1 MHFEPTLPDN
11 YPTIKACSAPKFLN
25 CSKYY
30 LIIAR
35 SIFIWILYHFHM
47 DSVSTV
53 GVLSEYGRSSPGVE
67 TQ

>member
-11 YPTIKACSAPKFLN
+11 YLTVKACSAPKFLN

-35 SIFIWILYHFHM
+35 SIFIWIPYQQLESYQNMVDHRL
-47 DSVSTV
+47 
-53 GVLSEYGRSSPGVE
+53 VLRPSKAPKKI
-67 TQ
+67 T